1 MTSPTQSSEAR
12 RSVGPLRVLFLR
24 SSRWYGGIERQM
36 LWHASR
42 LQAQGWTVHVA
53 ALFRGVGEH
62 PMALRARAAGLPAT
76 TIPDPAA
83 WHPAA
88 WRATQRLIAQ
98 FQPDI
103 LHTADYRTD
112 CLAACLSPRS
122 ARWLAETQGHT
133 QEGWRMRF
141 WNRVDV
147 WALKRA
153 HRVVPVSLAWETALA
168 ARGVSPARLI
178 LLENSRAI
186 LRSPPPPEPAS
197 LQGPGPHLLFAGRL
211 SPEKGIGFLLSA
223 WPSIRKNWPK
233 AILWVLG
240 GLPPGGGF
248 RRRLH
253 SWLQQPGVHYLG
265 HRPDIRPWLVAVD
278 AVIVPSL
285 REAWGMT
292 AFETLC
298 AGAPLV
304 ASRVGGL
311 PSLCRN
317 APHAKL
323 FTPNERCS
331 LIRSLDAVLASDFPR
346 GPEVGRGYCTQ
357 PRFDPERRHQTL
369 LRTYRHLVVMD

>member
-1 MTSPTQSSEAR
+1 MTSPTLSTEAR

-24 SSRWYGGIERQM
+24 SSRWHGGIERQM

-42 LQAQGWTVHVA
+42 LQAQGWAVHVA
-53 ALFRGVGEH
+53 ALFRGDGEH
-62 PMALRARAAGLPAT
+62 PMVQHARAAGLPAT
-76 TIPDPAA
+76 TISDPAA
-83 WHPAA
+83 WHPAV
-88 WRATQRLIAQ
+88 WRATQKLIAQ

-112 CLAACLSPRS
+112 CLGACLSPGR

-133 QEGWRMRF
+133 QEGWRMRL
-141 WNRVDV
+141 WNRLDV

-153 HRVVPVSLAWETALA
+153 HLVAPVSLAWETWLA

-186 LRSPPPPEPAS
+186 LMPESAPAPAA
-197 LQGPGPHLLFAGRL
+197 LTGPGPHLLFAGRL
-211 SPEKGIGFLLSA
+211 SPEKGIGFLLSV
-223 WPSIRKNWPK
+223 WPTIRKNWPK
-233 AILWVLG
+233 AMLWVLG
-240 GLPPGGGF
+240 GLPPEGGF

-253 SWLQQPGVHYLG
+253 FRLQQPGVHYLG

-292 AFETLC
+292 AFEALC

-317 APHAKL
+317 APHATL
-323 FTPNERCS
+323 FTPNDR
-331 LIRSLDAVLASDFPR
+331 RSLLRGLEEVLASDFPR
-346 GPEVGRGYCTQ
+346 GSEMGRIYCTQ

-369 LRTYRHLVVMD
+369 LEAYRLVMMG